1 VGVKLRKISIRVLAG
16 LLVMMTVALT
26 VRAILNYT
34 TGKRLEK
41 CMAQA
46 KFDGVPLRVKDMIPD
61 CPNQD
66 NGARLW
72 RAAEALLLLE
82 NQDKSLLGNTTK
94 AFFYGQP
101 FDSASRQ
108 QLNRLAEKNRRAIDL
123 VIEAATQPCFRY
135 RTWDNPVYEPNIPN
149 AINMIQ
155 AARLLAID
163 AVLRADK
170 GEIKQALDEC
180 QSGIR
185 FVQKTLDEPVLLD
198 ALVATGL
205 RKFLQI
211 SFDRIAVGRDLDAAT
226 LAAWVNEMGPDQWR
240 SRFIRCIPGERA
252 LGIGVWLEVMKGSP
266 EVVKDFYG
274 PGIFRRAIGWLLRP
288 LFKSQVLWAMS
299 HYPDLEKISL
309 RPYYEQRE
317 WFGKHVRKDGSVSW
331 HERLLEG
338 LLPQLGS
345 LFMKE
350 ATLEAMML
358 ATRSGLACKIY
369 KNHTGHY
376 PENLEALVPD
386 ILPEVPID
394 PFTGKALIYKIQNG
408 ELLIYSLGSNQK
420 DDGGRSTYEFTKM
433 VMEKDDDWTWREKI
447 NP

>member
-1 VGVKLRKISIRVLAG
+1 MVAKLRKISIRALAG
-16 LLVMMTVALT
+16 LLVMITVALT
-26 VRAILNYT
+26 VRAIWNYT
-34 TGKRLEK
+34 AGKRLEK

-46 KFDGVPLRVKDMIPD
+46 KVDGVPLRVKDMVPD

-82 NQDKSLLGNTTK
+82 SQDKSLMGKTIEV
-94 AFFYGQP
+94 FFDGQP
-101 FDSASRQ
+101 LDSASRQ
-108 QLNRLAEKNRRAIDL
+108 QLSQLAEKNRRAIDL
-123 VIEAATQPCFRY
+123 VIEAATRPCFRY
-135 RTWDNPVYEPNIPN
+135 REWNNPVYEPDIPN
-149 AINMIQ
+149 AVNMIQ
-155 AARLLAID
+155 ATRILAID

-180 QSGIR
+180 QSGMR
-185 FVQKTLDEPVLLD
+185 FIQKTLDEPVLLD
-198 ALVATGL
+198 TLIAESL
-205 RKFLQI
+205 RKILQI
-211 SFDRIAVGRDLDAAT
+211 SFERVAIGKDLDDGT
-226 LAAWVNEMGPDQWR
+226 LAAWIKEMDPDQWH

-252 LGIGVWLEVMKGSP
+252 LGIEVWLEVMRVSP

-274 PGIFRRAIGWLLRP
+274 PGAFHRAIAWLLRP

-299 HYPDLEKISL
+299 HYSDLEKISL

-317 WFGKHVRKDGSVSW
+317 WFGKHVRKDGSVPW
-331 HERLLEG
+331 HERLLG
-338 LLPQLGS
+338 ALSPQLGV

-358 ATRSGLACKIY
+358 TTQAGLASKIY
-369 KNHTGHY
+369 KNKTGRY
-376 PENLEALVPD
+376 PENLGALVPE

-394 PFTGKALIYKIQNG
+394 PFTGKPLVYKTENG

-420 DDGGRSTYEFTKM
+420 DDGGRSTYAITMM
-433 VMEKDDDWTWREKI
+433 VMDKDDDWTWREKI
-447 NP
+447 K

>member
-1 VGVKLRKISIRVLAG
+1 MGVKLRKISIRVLAG
-16 LLVMMTVALT
+16 LLVMITVALT

-46 KFDGVPLRVKDMIPD
+46 KVDGVPLRVKDMIPD

-82 NQDKSLLGNTTK
+82 NQDKSLMGKTIEV
-94 AFFYGQP
+94 FFDGQP
-101 FDSASRQ
+101 LDSTSRQ
-108 QLNRLAEKNRRAIDL
+108 QLSRLAERNRRAIDL
-123 VIEAATQPCFRY
+123 VIEAATRPCFRY
-135 RTWDNPVYEPNIPN
+135 REWKNPVYEPDIPN

-155 AARLLAID
+155 ATRILAID

-180 QSGIR
+180 QSGMR
-185 FVQKTLDEPVLLD
+185 FIQKTLDEPVLLD
-198 ALVATGL
+198 SLIAISL
-205 RKFLQI
+205 RKILQI
-211 SFDRIAVGRDLDAAT
+211 SFDRIAIGKDLDAVT
-226 LAAWVNEMGPDQWR
+226 LAAWINEMDPNQWR

-252 LGIGVWLEVMKGSP
+252 LGIEVWLEVMKGSP

-274 PGIFRRAIGWLLRP
+274 PGAFHRAIGWLLRP
-288 LFKSQVLWAMS
+288 LFKSQVLWTMS
-299 HYPDLEKISL
+299 HYPDLEKTSL

-317 WFGKHVRKDGSVSW
+317 WFGKHVRKDGSVPW
-331 HERLLEG
+331 DERLLGG
-338 LLPQLGS
+338 LYPQLGS

-350 ATLEAMML
+350 ATVEAMML

-369 KNHTGHY
+369 KNRTGHY

-394 PFTGKALIYKIQNG
+394 PFTGKPIVYKMQNG

-420 DDGGRSTYEFTKM
+420 DDGGRMTYQITKI
-433 VMEKDDDWTWREKI
+433 VMDKDDDWTWREKTK
-447 NP
+447 